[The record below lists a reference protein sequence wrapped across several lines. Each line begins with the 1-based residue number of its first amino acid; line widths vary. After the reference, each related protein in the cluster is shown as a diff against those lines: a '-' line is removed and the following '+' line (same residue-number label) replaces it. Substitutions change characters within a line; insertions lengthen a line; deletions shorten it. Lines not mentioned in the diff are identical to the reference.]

1 VSEAVGRWLETCELF
16 HELADLDAPEQLRR
30 LTPIGE
36 TDPELKR
43 AVEALL
49 AGDNLADARLAGLK
63 PGIADVLQRN
73 LRAPYPD
80 PLRVVGRMLSHFRVI
95 EPLAAGGMGVVYR
108 ARDTRLG
115 RDVALKLPLPAQHL
129 DPQGRAR
136 FLREAHAAGT
146 LDHPNL
152 CSIYEI
158 GESEDGQPFLAMA
171 LYPGE
176 PLKARIAREGP
187 LPLHEAL
194 AIARQI
200 ASGLAFAHAAG
211 VVHRDL
217 KPANI
222 MVLPDGTVKILDFGL
237 AKLLDVS
244 QTSSA
249 AALGTMPYVAP
260 EQILGRPVD
269 ERADLWSLG
278 VLLYEMLTGV
288 VPFRGGDIAATAHAI
303 LHHDAPRPSA
313 TRAELTRSVDDLIS
327 ALLQKDPTRRY
338 ASAQDVAGDLD
349 ALQQGRKPA
358 FPRHAPWWRHTRLR
372 SRRAARAV
380 LAVAITML
388 LAASSRVVPPLLDAK
403 PTRNAEAHQMYLRAR
418 QYERTGPLSAADTLY
433 RRALGLDPDFALARA
448 RLALV
453 LLWSG
458 PRQEAR
464 LEQAR
469 QEAMAALRTQPGQPD
484 AHFALGQYW
493 QMRDNHTRAL
503 AEFSKARKH
512 LRKSS
517 ALHSAIGSSYR
528 ALGRWPEA
536 VTAYEE
542 ALRLDPTNISDAPAL
557 AITYGRLRRYR
568 DSQRTW
574 DRYIARTPDA
584 YGAMLVKGYSVT
596 RSQGIAD
603 TLAAAL
609 RRIPPDWD
617 VDGMTTWA
625 RVLVARMERRPADAL
640 AALAA
645 SRHTVSEDDLIFR
658 PHALLRGIVYADAGD
673 ADRAR
678 VHYDSARAM
687 LQDTLA
693 TDPNDPRF
701 YIALGMALAGLEERE
716 AAIGAAERA
725 MELAPIGSDMVRA
738 TAFMGGAAE
747 ILAQV
752 GDNDAA
758 LRLLEQLLE
767 MPAGREASVP
777 LLGVDPSF
785 DRLRRDPRFQQLLTR
800 FATT

>member
-1 VSEAVGRWLETCELF
+1 VSEVAGRWFETCELF
-16 HELADLDAPEQLRR
+16 HELADLDEPEQLRR
-30 LTPIGE
+30 LTRIGE
-36 TDPELKR
+36 SDPELKR

-49 AGDNLADARLAGLK
+49 AGDDLADARLAGLK
-63 PGIADVLQRN
+63 LRVADVMQRN
-73 LRAPYPD
+73 LRAQYPD
-80 PLRVVGRMLSHFRVI
+80 PLRLVGRMLSHFRVI

-108 ARDTRLG
+108 AQDTRLA
-115 RDVALKLPLPAQHL
+115 RDVALKLPLPAQQL

-136 FLREAHAAGT
+136 FVREAHAAGA

-176 PLKARIAREGP
+176 PLKARIARAGP
-187 LPLHEAL
+187 LPLDEAL

-200 ASGLAFAHAAG
+200 AAGLAFAHAAG

-222 MVLPDGTVKILDFGL
+222 MLLPDGTVKILDFGL

-244 QTSSA
+244 HTSSA
-249 AALGTMPYVAP
+249 VALGTMPYMAP

-269 ERADLWSLG
+269 ERTDLWSLG

-288 VPFRGGDIAATAHAI
+288 RPFHGDDIVATGHAI
-303 LHHDAPRPSA
+303 LHDDVPRPSA
-313 TRAELTRSVDDLIS
+313 VRAELTRSIDDLIS
-327 ALLQKDPTRRY
+327 ALLQKDAARRY
-338 ASAQDVAGDLD
+338 ASAQDVAADLD
-349 ALQQGRKPA
+349 ALQQGGKPA
-358 FPRHAPWWRHTRLR
+358 FPRYPPWWHHTRLR
-372 SRRAARAV
+372 SRGAARAA
-380 LAVAITML
+380 LAAVITML
-388 LAASSRVVPPLLDAK
+388 LAASARVVPLPLGA
-403 PTRNAEAHQMYLRAR
+403 TRNTEAYHTYLRAR
-418 QYERTGPLSAADTLY
+418 EYERTGPLSAADTLY
-433 RRALGLDPDFALARA
+433 RRALALDPDFALARA

-453 LLWSG
+453 LILSG
-458 PRQEAR
+458 PRQEVR

-469 QEAMAALRTQPGQPD
+469 QEAMAALRTQPGQAD

-493 QMRDNHTRAL
+493 QMRNDHTRAL
-503 AEFSKARKH
+503 AEFSKARKP

-517 ALHSAIGSSYR
+517 ALHSAIGTSYR

-536 VTAYEE
+536 VTAYEQ

-568 DSQRTW
+568 ESQRTW

-596 RSQGIAD
+596 RSHGLAD

-617 VDGMTTWA
+617 VDGMATWA
-625 RVLVARMERRPADAL
+625 RVLVARMQRRPADAL
-640 AALAA
+640 GALAA
-645 SRHTVSEDDLIFR
+645 SRHTVSEDELIFR

-678 VHYDSARAM
+678 VYYDSARAM

-693 TDPNDPRF
+693 IDPDDPRF
-701 YIALGMALAGLEERE
+701 SIALGLALAGLGERE
-716 AAIGAAERA
+716 AAIRAAERA
-725 MELAPIGSDMVRA
+725 MELAPIGSDIVRA

-777 LLGVDPSF
+777 LLRVDPSF
-785 DRLRRDPRFQQLLTR
+785 DPLRRDPRFQRLLTR
-800 FATT
+800 FAAT